1 MKTQSATP
9 PLVMPSLFD
18 ADWYLQ
24 AYPDVAAAGMDPW
37 QHFTRFGHKEGRQPC
52 YLKAAEL
59 ELQLWFQTQ
68 VDAEAQLHQLLT
80 VESSQEPAF
89 AAWVLARWYGS
100 YGRWEEV
107 TQVLQY
113 WLASPWRHAFPGHH
127 GCWLL
132 LVRAWQQTGHVDR
145 AAELVNQAI
154 DELGA
159 VADLL
164 LARASLRT
172 GAEKLADLNQIFQQA
187 GLALLQPSADGG
199 LHLDQLSAC
208 AVKLPERR
216 SWRRVLQQ
224 YPLVSV
230 IIPCF
235 NAAKTLPTALRSL
248 QAQSWPELEILVVD
262 DASSDDSVAVVEQF
276 SARDPRI
283 RLLRQSENQGAY
295 AARNAGL
302 AQARGR
308 FITTHDSDDWSH
320 PQKIE
325 YQVAALQ
332 GKPKAMASMSHWVRT
347 LPELVFERWRPE
359 PGWIYRNTS
368 SLMFRRKVLKQLGFW
383 DRVSVNA
390 DTEYLERIQTTYG
403 SHAVV
408 EVLPGVP
415 LSFGRS
421 DAGSLTQQGA
431 THLRTQFVGLRQR
444 YLAAAR
450 QWHQVA
456 AGCVKRL
463 YLHQFPQQRAFPT
476 PALMCRGTSAQRQHR
491 QVTLLQQSC
500 LFDPDWYLASY
511 PDVAKAGMDPAMHYV
526 RYGGAENRD
535 PGPDF
540 SSSGYRLMHAIAAD
554 ANPLLHYLESLEESS
569 DLQQDYGCVE
579 QAGQCATW
587 PERPWLMVVAHA
599 AGPEVF
605 GAERSLLDVLQ
616 ALQALHMNV
625 ILTLPSVR
633 CERYLQQVQAQVQ
646 QVAVLP
652 YRWWVMGR
660 QECEQTIVRF
670 KALMQHYHPVLC
682 YCNTL
687 VLSEPLHA
695 ARQLLIPGVVHLR
708 ELPEA
713 DDALCHQL
721 GADAE
726 QIRQHLLALADDF
739 IANSALSAD
748 YLLAPERTTIIAN
761 AVDVSCFASIPARAG
776 DFPLRIGM
784 ISSNL
789 PKKGL
794 QDFLRLSQLLA
805 AQELPVEC
813 WLIGPENEHT
823 EYAKAEQAAGRLP
836 QLLHVAGY
844 AASPEDALAPLDM
857 VVNLSHF
864 QESFGRT
871 VLEAMSAGRAVV
883 CYRWG
888 ALTDLVID
896 QQTGFLVPFGDVEA
910 VADAI
915 TQLTMQPELRHN
927 IGLAAQQHATLH
939 FSQQSLQQ
947 RLSLFLQPY
956 LAEFN

>member
-1 MKTQSATP
+1 MSTTQLLAE
-9 PLVMPSLFD
+9 LFQ

-59 ELQLWFQTQ
+59 EQQLWFQTQ

-208 AVKLPERR
+208 AVKLSERR

-283 RLLRQSENQGAY
+283 RLLRQAENQGAY

-390 DTEYLERIQTTYG
+390 DTEYLERIQTAYG

-463 YLHQFPQQRAFPT
+463 YLPQFPQQRAFPT
-476 PALMCRGTSAQRQHR
+476 PALMCRGTSTQRQHR
-491 QVTLLQQSC
+491 QVTLLQQSR

-526 RYGGAENRD
+526 CYGGAENRD

-540 SSSGYRLMHAIAAD
+540 SSSGYRLKHAIAAD

-599 AGPEVF
+599 AGPDLY

-616 ALQALHMNV
+616 ALQSLQLNV
-625 ILTLPSVR
+625 IVTLPGVR
-633 CERYLQQVQAQVQ
+633 SASYLSQVQQQVQQL
-646 QVAVLP
+646 AVLP
-652 YRWWVMGR
+652 YRWWYQGR
-660 QECEQTIVRF
+660 QECEHTILRF
-670 KALMQHYHPVLC
+670 KALMQHYRPLLC

-695 ARQLLIPGVVHLR
+695 ARQQLIPGVVHVR
-708 ELPEA
+708 ELPDA
-713 DDALCHQL
+713 DKALCAEL
-721 GADAE
+721 CADAS
-726 QIRQHLLALADDF
+726 QIRSHLLALADGF
-739 IANSALSAD
+739 IANSQVTAD
-748 YLLAPERTTIIAN
+748 YLAAPERTTVIGN
-761 AVDVSCFASIPARAG
+761 VVDAKRFAQIPTPAG
-776 DFPLRIGM
+776 IGSLRLGM

-794 QDFLRLSQLLA
+794 RDFIAVCQLLA
-805 AQELPVEC
+805 AQQLPIEC
-813 WLIGPENEHT
+813 WLIGPDNEHT
-823 EYAKAEQAAGRLP
+823 AQLKAEQAAGRLP
-836 QLLHVAGY
+836 ASLHFAGY
-844 AASPEDALAPLDM
+844 ALSPEEALAPLDI

-871 VLEAMSAGRAVV
+871 VLEAMAAGRLVV

-888 ALTDLVID
+888 ALPELV
-896 QQTGFLVPFGDVEA
+896 QHEETGLLADFADVEGVTAA
-910 VADAI
+910 VARLVADE
-915 TQLTMQPELRHN
+915 PLR
-927 IGLAAQQHATLH
+927 
-939 FSQQSLQQ
+939 Q
-947 RLSLFLQPY
+947 RLSAAAYQQVVSKYSTDALQQQ
-956 LAEFN
+956 LAAWLSKQGFMKQDVI